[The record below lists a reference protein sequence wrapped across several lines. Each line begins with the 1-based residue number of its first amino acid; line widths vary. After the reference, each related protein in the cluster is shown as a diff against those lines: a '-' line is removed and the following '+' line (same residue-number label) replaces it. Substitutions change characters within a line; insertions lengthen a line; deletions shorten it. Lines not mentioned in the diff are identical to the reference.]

1 MAAGRSKKPRR
12 RSGGGVSLDIS
23 GDKELIEALS
33 KVAVGVRTKV
43 LRSAMHRGMDVV
55 TAAVR
60 ARTPRAGTVQVVGK
74 DGRPR
79 TYIRTGRM
87 LMSWRTA
94 NGKTNS
100 KWKVRV
106 DTRSGRGDY
115 KGKSFYAAFY
125 EFGTKRQPP
134 RPILT
139 PSFDSNKA
147 KALAIA
153 RAEILQGIEREIWW
167 ASFRK
172 TSLGRLF
179 TGATK
184 RYRSASEAAGKA
196 RKSAARSA
204 KRLRK
209 RASKAVAR
217 TTRRTSRAA
226 TAAKRSVRK
235 RAKAL
240 NKAAP
245 RLVKQARRKL
255 RSAEQS
261 LARGQKAATKRASKA
276 FKPRRRRRR

>member
-1 MAAGRSKKPRR
+1 MAKRSKTRR

-23 GDKELIEALS
+23 GDAELIEALS
-33 KVAVGVRTKV
+33 KIAVGVRTKV
-43 LRSAMHRGMDVV
+43 LRSAMHKGMNLV

-60 ARTPRAGTVQVVGK
+60 ARTPRAGTVQVVGE

-79 TYIRTGRM
+79 TYVRTGRM

-139 PSFDSNKA
+139 PSFDANKGR
-147 KALAIA
+147 ALAIA
-153 RAEILQGIEREIWW
+153 RAEILEGIEREIWW

-179 TGATK
+179 TGATR
-184 RYRSASEAAGKA
+184 RYKATTTAAGKA
-196 RKSAARSA
+196 RKRAAKSAARF
-204 KRLRK
+204 RK

-217 TTRRTSRAA
+217 TTRRTGRAA

-255 RSAEQS
+255 RAAEKS
-261 LARGQKAATKRASKA
+261 LARGQKAAAKRARKA
-276 FKPRRRRRR
+276 FKPRRRRRRR

>member
-1 MAAGRSKKPRR
+1 MAKRSKTRR

-23 GDKELIEALS
+23 GDAELIEALS

-43 LRSAMHRGMDVV
+43 LRSAMHKGMDVV

-60 ARTPRAGTVQVVGK
+60 ARTPRAGTVQVVDK
-74 DGRPR
+74 SGRRR
-79 TYIRTGRM
+79 TYVRTGRM

-100 KWKVRV
+100 RWKVRV
-106 DTRSGRGDY
+106 DTKSGRGDF
-115 KGKSFYAAFY
+115 KGDSFYAAFY

-139 PSFDSNKA
+139 PSFDANKGR
-147 KALAIA
+147 ALAIA
-153 RAEILQGIEREIWW
+153 RAEILKGVEREVWW

-172 TSLGRLF
+172 TAVGRIF
-179 TGATK
+179 TGASK
-184 RYRSASEAAGKA
+184 RYKAASKAVGKA

-217 TTRRTSRAA
+217 TTRRTGRAA

-245 RLVKQARRKL
+245 RLVKQARRRL
-255 RSAEQS
+255 RSVEKS
-261 LARGQKAATKRASKA
+261 LTRGQKAAAKRAKKA
-276 FKPRRRRRR
+276 FKPRRRRRKR